1 MSQLKVGRCT
11 ITTPLIRS
19 NRSKGTLEI
28 QCMTSFVG
36 ESEELHGVARGLRND
51 LQAHIG
57 ELIPVV
63 WDGPA
68 SITGYY
74 VLRTAD
80 LQTINPGSRFDC
92 TLTFDYVGSA
102 QEICFE
108 SRIVAATAEND
119 FSITT
124 SEVTNAPP
132 IGHKGYRVRESSSV
146 SRGVAYEGTIT
157 VYRSLTLDDSGKV
170 SKVYSLDPSDYYR
183 GAATVSRRQTLIPEY
198 GPIVGTEVFIE
209 SIEDIEIT
217 NGIVR
222 FWIDGA
228 AVPWVGFWDG
238 TAWRDYAVFFLGEGL
253 AAVSVWNYVAILKNN
268 PEECILRYEGG
279 AEGAVSLTVSLA
291 RGALGIGVVE
301 ASDVETRLGV
311 YDALATEMTVT
322 SNRSF
327 YTAADGSGHKLGF
340 ISLRFFSSIPANG
353 YIYVDDADRFDVFIT
368 NQLSGAATGNQ
379 AVALGAQYMSV
390 QAEDVRSVLR

>member
-1 MSQLKVGRCT
+1 
-11 ITTPLIRS
+11 
-19 NRSKGTLEI
+19 
-28 QCMTSFVG
+28 MTSFVG

-102 QEICFE
+102 QEIRFE

-198 GPIVGTEVFIE
+198 GPIAGTEVFIE
-209 SIEDIEIT
+209 KPEDIDLS

-222 FWIDGA
+222 FWIGNE
-228 AVPWVGFWDG
+228 AVPVAHCEFWDG
-238 TAWRDYAVFFLGEGL
+238 TAWRDYGLYFFAGASAVT
-253 AAVSVWNYVAILKNN
+253 AWNYVAILKNN

-279 AEGAVSLTVSLA
+279 TVGEISLTVSLK
-291 RGALGIGVVE
+291 RGDLGVSCVMT
-301 ASDVETRLGV
+301 SDISTALGV
-311 YDALATEMTVT
+311 YDVLTTDMTVT

-327 YTAADGSGHKLGF
+327 YTAADANGHKLGF
-340 ISLRFFSSIPANG
+340 ISMLSFSSTTADG
-353 YIYVDDADRFDVFIT
+353 FIYKSAATRFDVFVT
-368 NQLSGAATGNQ
+368 NQLASAPTGNQ
-379 AVALGAQYMSV
+379 AAALGAQYMSV